1 MKTDA
6 EIRLQGMQALI
17 GSLGLVEAERFLTSL
32 SRDRFDYTKWRRH
45 GLPHLDVEELAREAN
60 RCSQLAIKGARLD

>member
-17 GSLGLVEAERFLTSL
+17 GSLGLVEAERFLTAL
-32 SRDRFDYTKWRRH
+32 SRDRFDYTDWRRH
-45 GLPHLDVEELAREAN
+45 GLPSFNLTELADMAN
-60 RCSQLAIKGARLD
+60 RYSSENCAGEKIA

>member
-17 GSLGLVEAERFLTSL
+17 GSLGLVEAERFLTVL
-32 SRDRFDYTKWRRH
+32 SRDRFDYTDWRRH
-45 GLPHLDVEELAREAN
+45 GLLRMDLEKLAGEAN
-60 RCSQLAIKGARLD
+60 RCGREGS

>member
-17 GSLGLVEAERFLTSL
+17 GSLGLVEAERFLTAL
-32 SRDRFDYTKWRRH
+32 SRDRFDYTEWRRD
-45 GLPHLDVEELAREAN
+45 GLPLMDVDELANAAN
-60 RCSQLAIKGARLD
+60 RCAKD

>member
-17 GSLGLVEAERFLTSL
+17 GSLGLVETERFLTAL
-32 SRDRFDYTKWRRH
+32 SRDRFDYTDWRRH
-45 GLPHLDVEELAREAN
+45 GLPRMDLTTLADAAN
-60 RCSQLAIKGARLD
+60 RSSEST